1 MLLSD
6 IKTGA
11 KVKVVSLQSTG
22 LPRRRMMDLGL
33 IPDAEVE
40 VIRKSPLGDPT
51 AYGIRGAQIALRVE
65 EANQIVVERIE
76 G

>member
-6 IKTGA
+6 IKTGV

-33 IPDAEVE
+33 IPDAEIE
-40 VIRKSPLGDPT
+40 VIRRSPLGDPT

-65 EANQIVVERIE
+65 EANQIVVEKIE

>member
-6 IKTGA
+6 IKAGS

-33 IPDAEVE
+33 IPEAEIK

-65 EANQIVVERIE
+65 EANQIVVKTVD
-76 G
+76 